1 MFRLLRTIQEERG
14 SLIVES
20 MVATTLIVIGILGII
35 SLLARSANLSHYA
48 SHSFQATYLAAEGIE
63 VVKNILD
70 TDISRGAPWGA
81 SIKGTPPFCVYY
93 DTTGSGTSLP
103 SCTSDEQLAFDP
115 STEFVVG
122 PAAGGLYRREV
133 TIVQTGAAYDVVST
147 VKWKEG
153 SDQKTVVLED
163 IFYPWRT
170 Q

>member
-1 MFRLLRTIQEERG
+1 MM
-14 SLIVES
+14 VES
-20 MVATTLIVIGILGII
+20 MIATTLIVVGILGIM
-35 SLLARSANLSHYA
+35 SLLARSSNLSHYA

-70 TDISRGAPWGA
+70 TDISRGLEWGA
-81 SIKGTPPFCVYY
+81 SIKGTPPFCVYFN
-93 DTTGSGTSLP
+93 TTGGGTSLP
-103 SCTSDEQLAFDP
+103 SCASSEQIAFDP
-115 STEFVVG
+115 SAGFFTG
-122 PAAGGLYRREV
+122 PAAGGFYRREV
-133 TIVQTGAAYDVVST
+133 TITQTGAAYDVVST